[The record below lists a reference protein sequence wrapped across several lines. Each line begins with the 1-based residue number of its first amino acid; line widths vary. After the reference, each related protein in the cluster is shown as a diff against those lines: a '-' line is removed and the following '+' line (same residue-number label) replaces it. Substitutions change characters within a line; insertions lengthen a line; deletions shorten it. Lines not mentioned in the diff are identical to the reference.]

1 MMLVLFHL
9 LILAG
14 LIITAASVVYFRDL
28 LAAAISLAAF
38 SLLLA
43 LEFYL
48 LQAPD
53 VAIAEA
59 GIGAGLTT
67 AIYIIA
73 IRGTKRKEDPDE

>member
-1 MMLVLFHL
+1 MTPLLVLQALVL
-9 LILAG
+9 LG
-14 LIITAASVVYFRDL
+14 LIVTAVLVVVFKDL
-28 LAAAISLAAF
+28 LSSAIAFAAF

-67 AIYIIA
+67 AIFIIA
-73 IRGTKRKEDPDE
+73 IRGTKRYEEND

>member
-1 MMLVLFHL
+1 MLELGILHIVLLVLLVVSAALVAVFKD
-9 LILAG
+9 LI
-14 LIITAASVVYFRDL
+14 V
-28 LAAAISLAAF
+28 AAIVLAAF

-59 GIGAGLTT
+59 GVGAAITV
-67 AIYIIA
+67 AIYIMA
-73 IRGTKRKEDPDE
+73 IRATKRRL